1 MNSNKINDPMSEMV
15 TLQLPRATGREENYV
30 FVGLNGKGYKVMRGV
45 PVRVPRPVADILRE
59 AENQRRRQAEF
70 IRQQQEAA
78 SRSAVSAG
86 L

>member
-1 MNSNKINDPMSEMV
+1 
-15 TLQLPRATGREENYV
+15 
-30 FVGLNGKGYKVMRGV
+30 V